1 MDRDAK
7 PISLE
12 LLQQQAKEVGFD
24 AVGVA
29 PVESLTREVSHLRE
43 WLKEGRQGEMHYME
57 RNIEKREN
65 PVLLVENA
73 RSIIV
78 TLTNYYTPRL
88 QADGAPL
95 LARYAYGKDYHR
107 VVKERLQ
114 ELMVKIGATEGRC
127 FVDSA
132 PVFEHEWARRAGLG
146 WLGKNTLLIHPKKGS
161 FYFIGVIITPMVFD
175 LYSTPYEKQ
184 HCGSCNRCVEAC
196 PTGALLPHRLD
207 ARKCIS
213 YQTIENKG
221 EYPSELK
228 REAGLWIFGCDLC
241 QEACPWNK
249 RNPLHT
255 VPDFLPKEE
264 VLGLRAADWM
274 QMDEITFKRL
284 FENTPLERTGLARI
298 RRNLNE

>member
-1 MDRDAK
+1 M
-7 PISLE
+7 SLE
-12 LLQQQAKEVGFD
+12 LLQQQAKEAGFD

-29 PVESLTREVSHLRE
+29 PVETLARETSHLRE
-43 WLKEGRQGEMHYME
+43 WLQEGWQGEMHYME

-73 RSIIV
+73 RSVIV

-88 QADGAPL
+88 QAENTPL

-107 VVKERLQ
+107 VVKGRLQ
-114 ELMVKIGATEGRC
+114 ELRTRMGGIEGRC

-146 WLGKNTLLIHPKKGS
+146 WLGKNTLLIHPEKGS
-161 FYFIGVIITPMVFD
+161 FCFIGVILTPAVFD
-175 LYSTPYEKQ
+175 FYSTPYEKQ
-184 HCGSCNRCVEAC
+184 HCGNCSRCIEAC
-196 PTGALLPHRLD
+196 PTGALVPHRLD

-221 EYPSELK
+221 EYPPELK
-228 REAGLWIFGCDLC
+228 QKAGFWIFGCDLC

-249 RNPLHT
+249 RSPLHT

-264 VLGLRAADWM
+264 ILELRATDWM
-274 QMDEITFKRL
+274 QMDETTFKRL